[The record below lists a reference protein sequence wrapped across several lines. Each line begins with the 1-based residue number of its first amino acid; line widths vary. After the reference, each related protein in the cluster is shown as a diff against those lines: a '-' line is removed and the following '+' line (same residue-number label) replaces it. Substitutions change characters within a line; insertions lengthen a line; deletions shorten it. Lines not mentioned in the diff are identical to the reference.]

1 VKDVSLQRKYDPAL
15 SEAIRQK
22 QHIVREAGLD
32 IFVKPVPDD
41 DRPGVLDRRFF
52 AGIPLP
58 VRIMGKA
65 LCPLVRFILS
75 GGSAKSAAS
84 RMRRYFNKVRSLPLA
99 EGVSVSRRT
108 VKTGDAG
115 VAIRIY
121 RREGAVPNTPVF
133 YYIHGGGF
141 AAGCPD
147 VVEEICRQLAWR
159 SGCAGVQ
166 VDYRLAPEHPYPAA
180 FDDCYGVLRWI
191 AENAGDFGG
200 DGGRIC
206 IAGDSAG
213 GNLAAACAMRDRDEG
228 RGAVKAQALLYPV
241 VNPAGKEDEYFHF
254 SLDQYNMLAG
264 YKAAASFMIT
274 VMQSGTS
281 GMIKVLGGDGPYVS
295 PYFGALEGLPPC
307 LVLYGE
313 FDYFRLESEAYA
325 RKLSAAG
332 VPVRAVRYSGLSH
345 AFAEL
350 IGVQPQAEDCMAEIA
365 SFLRSVFRM
374 PQAS

>member
-1 VKDVSLQRKYDPAL
+1 VKIVSLQRKYDPAL

-22 QHIVREAGLD
+22 QHIVREGDLD
-32 IFVKPVPDD
+32 ILVKPIPDD
-41 DRPGVLDRRFF
+41 DRPGVLDRRFL
-52 AGIPLP
+52 AGIPLFA
-58 VRIMGKA
+58 RIMGKA
-65 LCPLVRFILS
+65 LCPLIRLVLS
-75 GGSAKSAAS
+75 GGNAKSAAS
-84 RMRRYFNKVRSLPLA
+84 RMRRYFNGVRSLPLA
-99 EGVSVSRRT
+99 EGVTVSRRT
-108 VKTGDAG
+108 VKAGDAG
-115 VAIRIY
+115 VDIRIY
-121 RREGAVPNTPVF
+121 RQEGAASNAPVF

-141 AAGCPD
+141 AAGNPD
-147 VVEEICRQLAWR
+147 VVEEICRQLVQR

-166 VDYRLAPEHPYPAA
+166 VDYRLAPEYPYPAA

-191 AENAGDFGG
+191 AENAADFGG

-228 RGAVKAQALLYPV
+228 WGAVKAQALLYPV
-241 VNPAGKEDEYFHF
+241 VNPTGKEDDYFHF
-254 SLDQYNMLAG
+254 SLDQYNIRAG
-264 YKAAASFMIT
+264 YKAAANFMIT
-274 VMQSGTS
+274 IMRSGVP
-281 GMIKVLGGDGPYVS
+281 GMTKVLGRGGPYVS
-295 PYFGALEGLPPC
+295 PYFGKLEGLPPC

-350 IGVQPQAEDCMAEIA
+350 IGIQPQAEDCMAEMA
-365 SFLRSVFRM
+365 SFLRDIFCM
-374 PQAS
+374 TWAS